1 MHRASREGES
11 TRRGNDKEALSPLD
25 RAKGGGIQDGALHVW
40 INTAQSLDQGLKL
53 GARAKGGHV
62 LQDEPGGPLCVGV
75 NEGNSKEVSAGGSA
89 LSEGFSQCTKGLA
102 GHAGEEYVDGGQGGH
117 VNGGQGG
124 HVNGGQGGHV
134 NGGQGGHANGGQV
147 VLDQNVRANVLLNE
161 AARKGVHVGRKDLPN
176 RAEGAQGKEF

>member
-1 MHRASREGES
+1 MRRRWWVHRASREGES
-11 TRRGNDKEALSPLD
+11 ARRGNDKEALSPLD

-89 LSEGFSQCTKGLA
+89 LSEGFSQCTKGLT

-117 VNGGQGG
+117 VK
-124 HVNGGQGGHV
+124 
-134 NGGQGGHANGGQV
+134 GGQV
-147 VLDQNVRANVLLNE
+147 VLDQDARAN
-161 AARKGVHVGRKDLPN
+161 G
-176 RAEGAQGKEF
+176 FC